1 MLGLAEKIGK
11 DCKVLQ
17 RTYFGDNLSIL
28 QSMALES
35 MNLIYVDPPFNTGR
49 TQARTQLRTERLSNG
64 ERVGF
69 QGQRYKSTIIDKKSF
84 YDKFDDY
91 LAFLEPRLQEGYRL
105 LSYILNYL
113 SKSIPICRNA
123 SLILSSYSCSEI

>member
-1 MLGLAEKIGK
+1 
-11 DCKVLQ
+11 
-17 RTYFGDNLSIL
+17 
-28 QSMALES
+28 MALES
-35 MNLIYVDPPFNTGR
+35 MHLIYVDPPFNTGR
-49 TQARTQLRTERLSNG
+49 TQARTQLRTKRHSDG
-64 ERVGF
+64 EKVGF
-69 QGQRYKSTIIDKKSF
+69 QSQRYKSTIIGKKSF

>member
-35 MNLIYVDPPFNTGR
+35 TNLIYVDPPFNTGR
-49 TQARTQLRTERLSNG
+49 TQARTQLRTKRHSDG
-64 ERVGF
+64 EKVGF
-69 QGQRYKSTIIDKKSF
+69 QGQRYESTTIGKKSF

-105 LSYILNYL
+105 LSYILNY
-113 SKSIPICRNA
+113 
-123 SLILSSYSCSEI
+123 